1 MNRINTCFEKLNS
14 DGTKGLIA
22 FVTAGDPSVDATSDI
37 MHALVAGGADI
48 IELGVPF
55 SDPIADGEVIQRASE
70 RELSHGTILNDVLDL
85 SLIHISAHKSQAE
98 I

>member
-48 IELGVPF
+48 I
-55 SDPIADGEVIQRASE
+55 
-70 RELSHGTILNDVLDL
+70 
-85 SLIHISAHKSQAE
+85 
-98 I
+98 